1 MFRTSPL
8 ARTMLRATLVAVIA
22 VLASLKASI
31 GDGLDSQEWVD
42 IISAGVVAFA
52 GYLGVGAAVPPI
64 EPFFGNK
71 MEGVEVPVPP
81 AEPEPAN

>member
-1 MFRTSPL
+1 
-8 ARTMLRATLVAVIA
+8 MLRATIVTAIA
-22 VLASLKASI
+22 VLATLKASI

-52 GYLGVGAAVPPI
+52 AYLGIGAATEPV

-71 MEGVEVPVPP
+71 MEGVDVPVPP
-81 AEPEPAN
+81 ADPKPKRRRRTA